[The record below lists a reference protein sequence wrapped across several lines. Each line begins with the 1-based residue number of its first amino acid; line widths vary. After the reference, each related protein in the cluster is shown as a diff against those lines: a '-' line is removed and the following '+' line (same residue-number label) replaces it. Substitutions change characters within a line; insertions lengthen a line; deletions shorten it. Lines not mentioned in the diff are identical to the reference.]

1 MYNVNA
7 SHIHKEIYT
16 LRLSLDDAIM
26 GMHYLL
32 LLANQHFIYF
42 SQQASKYMK
51 IQLNMNS
58 IKSKENYFKLKT
70 NVIKSSYISTKK
82 DM

>member
-1 MYNVNA
+1 M
-7 SHIHKEIYT
+7 STHHIFIKKYI
-16 LRLSLDDAIM
+16 LRLFSDDAIM

-58 IKSKENYFKLKT
+58 IKNKENYFKLKT
-70 NVIKSSYISTKK
+70 NVIKSSYTSTKK